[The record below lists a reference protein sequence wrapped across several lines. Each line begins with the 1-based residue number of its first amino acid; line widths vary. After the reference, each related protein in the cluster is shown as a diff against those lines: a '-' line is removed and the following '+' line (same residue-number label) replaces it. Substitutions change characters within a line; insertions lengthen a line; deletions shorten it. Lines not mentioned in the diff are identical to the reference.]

1 MRTAASPRPLL
12 ASVTVPATTP
22 VWAAA
27 VVAASARPIA
37 DPANLAK
44 KRVPPGERDVRIF
57 PPEWNAHC
65 PFFRLRRERVKM
77 GASVRARLVTVLLP
91 NNVGMER
98 LDIVTGIPSRC
109 TRHDTGARAVYSQES
124 KGSKLHMGRTLGT
137 K

>member
-27 VVAASARPIA
+27 VLAASARPIA

-57 PPEWNAHC
+57 PPEWNGHR
-65 PFFRLRRERVKM
+65 PFFRHRGERVKM
-77 GASVRARLVTVLLP
+77 GTSVSALGDDSPATERRACGTVGHRDWYT
-91 NNVGMER
+91 V
-98 LDIVTGIPSRC
+98 
-109 TRHDTGARAVYSQES
+109 AVHEA
-124 KGSKLHMGRTLGT
+124 
-137 K
+137 